1 MREGAKSWECR
12 DVKLLAIVWI
22 VTSPY
27 GLAAAAAGSDRVRA
41 LMARHYLPMV
51 ITGWLG
57 VAGLAF
63 AAFAMH
69 GTARAAVLALSAP
82 LCGLS
87 FWTRADGGGGGGDD
101 ERDQPD
107 DGPGDDD
114 VDWDGFLRDLDR
126 WSAGRREPVAH

>member
-1 MREGAKSWECR
+1 MREGGKGWECR
-12 DVKLLAIVWI
+12 GVKLLAIAWI
-22 VTSPY
+22 VTTPY
-27 GLAAAAAGSDRVRA
+27 GFAAAASASDRVRS

-69 GTARAAVLALSAP
+69 GTARAVVLALSAP

-87 FWTRADGGGGGGDD
+87 FWTRADGGGGGGD
-101 ERDQPD
+101 ERDSDPD
-107 DGPGDDD
+107 DGPDDDD
-114 VDWDGFLRDLDR
+114 VDWDRFMRDLDR
-126 WSAGRREPVAH
+126 WAARRREPVAR